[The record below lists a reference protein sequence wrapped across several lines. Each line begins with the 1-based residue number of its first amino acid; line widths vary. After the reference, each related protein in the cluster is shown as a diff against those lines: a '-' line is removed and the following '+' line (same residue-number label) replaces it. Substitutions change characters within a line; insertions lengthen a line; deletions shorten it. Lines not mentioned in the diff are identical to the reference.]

1 MVTALVIGF
10 VTGFI
15 ISIPIGPVSASII
28 NRTLRYGAR
37 NGMFVSLGAG
47 LMDLIYCGG
56 AAQIHQFLQESP
68 LINLIFQISG
78 LIVLTI
84 IGIKTVKT
92 RTEIDAET
100 DEADRE
106 SQMEAERKVK
116 RLHIPQTGFLAPF
129 VMGVILYAS
138 NFAAIP
144 EWITISALWRE
155 AGLLEEGILVNSS
168 FALGAGLGTLG
179 WGYFLVRFIE
189 RRRRGFKPSFLQ
201 KVNLVAG
208 GALIVFG
215 IYFGIVIVRD
225 TNWEAVGQSWRLNV
239 LHAKD

>member
-1 MVTALVIGF
+1 MITALIIGF
-10 VTGFI
+10 VTGFL

-37 NGMFVSLGAG
+37 NGMYVSLGAG

-68 LINLIFQISG
+68 LINLIFQICG

-92 RTEIDAET
+92 RTEVDPETEET
-100 DEADRE
+100 DRE
-106 SQMEAERKVK
+106 TQLEAERKIK
-116 RLHIPQTGFLAPF
+116 LLRISQTGFLAPF

-155 AGLLEEGILVNSS
+155 AGLLEEGILVNGS

-179 WGYFLVRFIE
+179 WGSFLVRFIE
-189 RRRRGFKPSFLQ
+189 RRRRGFKPAFLQ
-201 KVNLVAG
+201 KVNMAAG

-225 TNWEAVGQSWRLNV
+225 TNWTAVKQSWRVHV
-239 LHAKD
+239 LHTQ